1 MAEVHLSL
9 STSHEYCLSP
19 LIFAFIDCF
28 RCRSIETV
36 LEEFHS
42 GAESSFSRLEE
53 LLGDCIRTFMD
64 SDLYQ
69 DDVRFLKIW
78 ILYADVTQ
86 DVEKVYLEM
95 EDKQIGISH
104 SLLYEAFAFL
114 MESKG
119 DLVEALSFYQLGISR
134 KAEPLERLKK
144 MHKLFL
150 NRISDFVD
158 SCSNKNQKS
167 YINPWAT
174 STIQDILQKIDKNIL
189 KYDVRYLKGFHRS
202 LKKYAGKVPLN
213 SLHTSSRNKVIE
225 LGGRKYQI
233 KGCSGQGAFARVYK
247 AFENSNPDD
256 VVALKDAINSYL
268 VTGHCMEEELCIY
281 YTLEMLHMLETLHSV
296 GIIHGD
302 FKPDNLLVRYARGDL
317 TEEEFIG
324 RKGAWH
330 DQVDTYCL
338 CVITHMMLHGTYM
351 EIEKKPSSDGSYHY
365 QPKSSLKRYWKVDLW
380 KNLFSTLLNSSSH
393 GNNPVVLQSLRETFE
408 DHVCGDS
415 QMIRKLKQ
423 LLVKQRASLCS
434 S

>member
-1 MAEVHLSL
+1 MDSISAKD
-9 STSHEYCLSP
+9 P
-19 LIFAFIDCF
+19 IFPWL
-28 RCRSIETV
+28 RSIETV

-64 SDLYQ
+64 SDLYR

-86 DVEKVYLEM
+86 DAEKVYLEM

-119 DLVEALSFYQLGISR
+119 NLVEALS
-134 KAEPLERLKK
+134 
-144 MHKLFL
+144 
-150 NRISDFVD
+150 
-158 SCSNKNQKS
+158 
-167 YINPWAT
+167 
-174 STIQDILQKIDKNIL
+174 
-189 KYDVRYLKGFHRS
+189 
-202 LKKYAGKVPLN
+202 
-213 SLHTSSRNKVIE
+213 
-225 LGGRKYQI
+225 GRKYQI

-256 VVALKDAINSYL
+256 VVALKIQTPPFPWEFYMYRQLDMRISDDKRSSFGVAHRLHAYADWSILVCDFKAHGTLQDAINSYL

-302 FKPDNLLVRYARGDL
+302 FKPDNLLVRYAR
-317 TEEEFIG
+317 
-324 RKGAWH
+324 
-330 DQVDTYCL
+330 
-338 CVITHMMLHGTYM
+338 
-351 EIEKKPSSDGSYHY
+351 
-365 QPKSSLKRYWKVDLW
+365 YWKVDLW

-393 GNNPVVLQSLRETFE
+393 GNDPMVLRSLRETFE
-408 DHVCGDS
+408 NHVCGDS

>member
-1 MAEVHLSL
+1 MDSISAED
-9 STSHEYCLSP
+9 P
-19 LIFAFIDCF
+19 IFPWL
-28 RCRSIETV
+28 RSIETV

-42 GAESSFSRLEE
+42 DAESSFSRLEGI
-53 LLGDCIRTFMD
+53 LGDCIRTFMN
-64 SDLYQ
+64 SDLYR

-119 DLVEALSFYQLGISR
+119 NLVEALSFYQLGISR

-158 SCSNKNQKS
+158 SCSNKNQ
-167 YINPWAT
+167 
-174 STIQDILQKIDKNIL
+174 
-189 KYDVRYLKGFHRS
+189 KGFHRS

-256 VVALKDAINSYL
+256 VVALKIQTPPFPWEFYMYRQLDMHISDDKRSSFGVAHRLHAYADWSILVCDFKAHGTLQDAINSYL

-302 FKPDNLLVRYARGDL
+302 FKPDNLLVRYAR
-317 TEEEFIG
+317 
-324 RKGAWH
+324 
-330 DQVDTYCL
+330 
-338 CVITHMMLHGTYM
+338 
-351 EIEKKPSSDGSYHY
+351 
-365 QPKSSLKRYWKVDLW
+365 YWKVDLW

-393 GNNPVVLQSLRETFE
+393 GNDPMVLRSLRETFE